1 MSSNYCR
8 ECGTKLEPRELEHE
22 GIVPYCPK
30 CGQYRFPQYN
40 VAVSMIV
47 VNEEKDEILLIQ
59 QYGRPSYILVAG
71 YVSRGEGLEDAVV
84 REVKEE
90 TGLTVSHMKFN
101 RTQFFEKSDTLMCN
115 FTAFVENT
123 EGFDPNYEIDSC
135 KWFSREGARA
145 NIRPN
150 SLAEFF
156 LDAYLDE
163 SAGDSCAEAPVSERF
178 EFRDIRPEEAERAAE
193 IEQIVFPPNEA
204 VLPDDVKEQAAVA
217 PELFLVAVDKSTG
230 KIAGFLNGIATNETE
245 FRDEFFTDKSLHE
258 PDGSNVMLLGLDV
271 VPEYQRH
278 GLGTEIMR
286 QYCLREK
293 ARGRKRIVLTCLPRL
308 VAMYTKMG
316 FTDLGMSSSTWGGES
331 WHEMEIL
338 L

>member
-1 MSSNYCR
+1 MIDKFCR
-8 ECGTKLEPRELEHE
+8 ECGTRIEMKELEHE
-22 GIVPYCPK
+22 GIVPYCPT

-71 YVSRGEGLEDAVV
+71 YVSRGEGLEDAVI

-115 FTAFVENT
+115 FTAFVKNT

-163 SAGDSCAEAPVSERF
+163 SAPLAERF

-204 VLPDDVKEQAAVA
+204 VFPDDVKEQAAVA
-217 PELFLVAVDKSTG
+217 PDLFLVAVDRSTG
-230 KIAGFLNGIATNETE
+230 EIAGFLNGIATNETE
-245 FRDEFFTDKSLHE
+245 FRDEFFTDKSLHN

-293 ARGRKRIVLTCLPRL
+293 ARGRRRIVLTCLPRL

-316 FTDLGMSSSTWGGES
+316 FTDLGMSGSTWGGES